1 MSEAQRLIAQGGVRV
16 NGERVND
23 VKLELGANVGEA
35 LIQVGSRKFLRVVF
49 K

>member
-1 MSEAQRLIAQGGVRV
+1 
-16 NGERVND
+16 VND
-23 VKLELGANVGEA
+23 VKLELAPKAGDEA

>member
-1 MSEAQRLIAQGGVRV
+1 V
-16 NGERVND
+16 NGERVSD
-23 VKLELGANVGEA
+23 LKLEVGSRSGDEA